1 MADQF
6 QLTPSVL
13 TNNHSLGGGFDYTR
27 SGLPPPCTTNSVITG
42 SNDCCVITAA
52 LSYVREYEECDLLF
66 EAIIWNLWL
75 DRNSVVFEVSMED
88 KHSFLARCPPFHM
101 CVSRALAMTRRILNV
116 TKDGT
121 TLASQGNDWQSPPAD
136 WVKLNTDG
144 ARHGESG
151 HASYGGIIR
160 DTEKAWILGY
170 TKFIGHVPRTKN
182 QVANDL
188 VKLDRSETFDMS
200 RSGTPPR

>member
-1 MADQF
+1 MDIKSQIHLNF
-6 QLTPSVL
+6 
-13 TNNHSLGGGFDYTR
+13 TNAR
-27 SGLPPPCTTNSVITG
+27 
-42 SNDCCVITAA
+42 
-52 LSYVREYEECDLLF
+52 SYVREYEECDLLF

-170 TKFIGHVPRTKN
+170 TKFIGVIVEVDCMDMVRLIQLRYDNSMKTTL
-182 QVANDL
+182 L
-188 VKLDRSETFDMS
+188 VLIMS
-200 RSGTPPR
+200 MIERG